1 MAITM
6 TIYQQLTMLLLS
18 AKDFMLP
25 CLNKKLFGIDCPG
38 CGMQR
43 SMHLFFHGEFV
54 EAFKMYPAI
63 YPILLL
69 LVFLTSNLFLKFKFG
84 HQIKLFL
91 MLVTAGTILVS
102 YILKM
107 NNLFN

>member
-1 MAITM
+1 M
-6 TIYQQLTMLLLS
+6 YQQLTMLLLS

-43 SMHLFFHGEFV
+43 SMHLLFHGEFM

-63 YPILLL
+63 YPIVLL
-69 LVFLTSNLFLKFKFG
+69 LVFLVSNVFLKLKFG
-84 HQIKLFL
+84 PQIKFFL
-91 MLVTAGTILVS
+91 MLLTAGTIIVS

-107 NNLFN
+107 NIFLIKI